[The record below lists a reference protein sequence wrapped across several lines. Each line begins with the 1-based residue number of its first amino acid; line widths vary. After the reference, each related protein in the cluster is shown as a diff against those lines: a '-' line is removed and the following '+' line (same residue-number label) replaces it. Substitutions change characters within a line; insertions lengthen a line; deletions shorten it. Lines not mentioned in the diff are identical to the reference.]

1 MYTIKTLNAI
11 SPVGL
16 AKLPK
21 NQFDVTV
28 DADAPDGILVRSAD
42 LLNTTFNNNLL
53 AIARAGAGV
62 NNIPLERCNE
72 QGIVVFNTP
81 GANANAV
88 AELVI
93 GMLIAGSR
101 NVAAA
106 AQWCQG
112 LAGDPTMAKSVE
124 KGKKQFVGNEIK
136 GKTLGVIGLGAIGS
150 RVANCAIELGM
161 EVYGYDPYI
170 SIEAAWNL
178 SSQVH
183 HCVNLNDMLPLC
195 DYITIHVPYLPTTK
209 DTINTQT
216 LALCKDGVKIL
227 NYARGELVNT
237 AALLEAMETGKV
249 SGYMT
254 DFPTEAILG
263 KPGIVCT
270 PHLGASTPEAEDN
283 CAAMAVQ
290 EISDY
295 LKNGNITHSVNLP
308 DVSQPRIGGRRICM
322 IHKNTP
328 GAISAITGVLTE
340 AHLNIENM
348 VNKSRKDVAY
358 TLLDVT
364 GNVTEDLAVQLRA
377 IESAI
382 RVRVL

>member
-1 MYTIKTLNAI
+1 MFTIKTLNAI

-16 AKLPK
+16 TKLNK
-21 NQFDVTV
+21 NLFDVSV

-42 LLNTTFNNNLL
+42 LLNATFNDGLL

-62 NNIPLERCNE
+62 NNIPLDRCSE

-101 NVAAA
+101 NVPAA
-106 AQWCQG
+106 AQWTQG
-112 LAGDPTMAKSVE
+112 LAGDPAMAKSVE

-209 DTINTQT
+209 DTINAQT
-216 LALCKDGVKIL
+216 LALCKDGVKLL
-227 NYARGELVNT
+227 NYARR
-237 AALLEAMETGKV
+237 
-249 SGYMT
+249 MT
-254 DFPTEAILG
+254 DDP
-263 KPGIVCT
+263 
-270 PHLGASTPEAEDN
+270 SDAED
-283 CAAMAVQ
+283 AVQ
-290 EISDY
+290 EVM
-295 LKNGNITHSVNLP
+295 LKLWNLRQKLDEYRSIEAVAMTMTHHLCMDMWRAKRPDTLSLDRVQAPTPSATPERLLEEKDEFRLMREIIDSLP
-308 DVSQPRIGGRRICM
+308 TLQRTIIRMKDIEEYETEEI
-322 IHKNTP
+322 
-328 GAISAITGVLTE
+328 AEITGCNAE
-340 AHLNIENM
+340 
-348 VNKSRKDVAY
+348 
-358 TLLDVT
+358 
-364 GNVTEDLAVQLRA
+364 
-377 IESAI
+377 AI
-382 RVRVL
+382 RSNLSRARKKVREVYLQTIQERKRRNKA